1 MNFFTLFPTDTKV
14 QYKREEVKEQLT
26 EEDLDKIHDI
36 NLSETE
42 TLWLL
47 DMPGICVSLES
58 EEAPSVREQNTRYQE
73 VRLCVFVY
81 L

>member
-1 MNFFTLFPTDTKV
+1 MK
-14 QYKREEVKEQLT
+14 EELT
-26 EEDLDKIHDI
+26 EEDLEKIVDV

-42 TLWLL
+42 TIWLL

-73 VRLCVFVY
+73 VSISKPLIKFMPLRFFV
-81 L
+81 